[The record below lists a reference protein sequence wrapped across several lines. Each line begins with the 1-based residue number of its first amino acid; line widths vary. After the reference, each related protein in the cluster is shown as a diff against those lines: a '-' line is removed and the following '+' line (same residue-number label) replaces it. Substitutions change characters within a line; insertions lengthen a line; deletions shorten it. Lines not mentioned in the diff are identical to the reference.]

1 MNFLILSILIIGV
14 LLLIWVRRRS
24 HKEMREDLRGVVSRI
39 TLRAVFRLVEAI
51 IASAI
56 LCLAGLLPAMFVAKI
71 LLGGDE
77 EGAMWIGGM
86 VYFMIVPGIYIAV
99 VFLYYKFRFVRNTVR
114 LIAVTVII
122 LLGIFFLKV
131 MK

>member
-1 MNFLILSILIIGV
+1 
-14 LLLIWVRRRS
+14 
-24 HKEMREDLRGVVSRI
+24 
-39 TLRAVFRLVEAI
+39 
-51 IASAI
+51 
-56 LCLAGLLPAMFVAKI
+56 MFVAKI